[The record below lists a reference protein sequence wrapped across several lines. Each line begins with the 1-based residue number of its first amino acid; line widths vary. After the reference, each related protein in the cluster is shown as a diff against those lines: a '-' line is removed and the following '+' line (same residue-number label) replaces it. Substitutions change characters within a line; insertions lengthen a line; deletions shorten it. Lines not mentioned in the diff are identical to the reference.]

1 MPQIKTGIL
10 QRFLEIDRTAIDADN
25 RTVNLSFS
33 SEEPVERSFGVEVL
47 DHQPESVRMGRLRS
61 GSMPLLVNHSMDDQI
76 GVVSTASIEN
86 GRGLAAVRF
95 SKSAR
100 GEEVY
105 QDILDGIRGNVS
117 VGYRIHEMAQDAAND
132 SVFRATDW
140 EPLEVSIVSVPA
152 DQSVGVGRSAGQGDH
167 MTRVI
172 QQTTEEI
179 QMDENTA
186 QQIDIEAVKNEA
198 RDAAIAEEQGRISAI
213 NSMAKG
219 APYLRDIADKALETG
234 TPLDEFQRSAFDVV
248 KDQLKHKVTDIPDAP
263 IRAANDMTFKEQKQY
278 SLFRAVQAQV
288 SGDWSKAGLEREV
301 SEAIGQRVGQSN
313 GGFYLPTDMPWGQ
326 RDLTVGT
333 NTAGGHLVGTDH
345 MGGSFIDA
353 LRARMVTMSLGAR
366 LMANLSGNV
375 AIPAMNAAT
384 SVYWVAEGA
393 APTEGAPTFRQV
405 TLSAKN
411 VAAYV
416 DISRNLMIQADPSV
430 EGIIRDDITMGV
442 AQALDTVALN
452 GGGSNEP
459 SGVLQ
464 TTGIGSVT
472 LADQVSPK
480 LPTWGEVIDI
490 ETEVSQDN
498 ALDGSLAYVMP
509 PAIAG
514 GCKQTAKDSGSG
526 LFIMDGNT
534 INGYPVAV
542 TSNCLADTIIFGN
555 WSDLIIGQFGAV
567 EVLTER
573 SASTGILTLGIH
585 LACDVG
591 VRHAESFAKG
601 V

>member
-61 GSMPLLVNHSMDDQI
+61 GSMPLLMNHSMDDQI
-76 GVVSTASIEN
+76 GVVSAASIEN
-86 GRGLAAVRF
+86 GRGLASVRF

-117 VGYRIHEMAQDAAND
+117 VGYRIHEMTQDAAND
-132 SVFRATDW
+132 DVFRATDW
-140 EPLEVSIVSVPA
+140 EPLELSLVPSPA
-152 DQSVGVGRSAGQGDH
+152 DPTVGVGRSDGDGDH

-172 QQTTEEI
+172 QQTTEDI
-179 QMDENTA
+179 QMDENTV
-186 QQIDIEAVKNEA
+186 QQIDIEAVRNEA
-198 RDAAIAEEQGRISAI
+198 RDAALAEEQGRISAI

-234 TPLDEFQRSAFDVV
+234 TPLNEFQRSAFDVV

-263 IRAANDMTFKEQKQY
+263 IRAANDLTFREQKSY
-278 SLFRAVQAQV
+278 SLFRAIQAQV
-288 SGDWSKAGLEREV
+288 SGDWSNAGFEREL
-301 SEAIGQRVGQSN
+301 SDAIGERVGQSN

-345 MGGSFIDA
+345 FGSSFIDS

-366 LMANLSGNV
+366 LMANLRGNV

-405 TLSAKN
+405 TLSPKN

-416 DISRNLMIQADPSV
+416 DISRNLMIQSDPSV
-430 EGIIRDDITMGV
+430 EAIIRDDITMGV
-442 AQALDTVALN
+442 AQAIDTVALN

-472 LADQVSPK
+472 LADQSGVK
-480 LPTWGEVIDI
+480 IPTWGEVIDI

-509 PAIAG
+509 PAVAG

-526 LFIMDGNT
+526 LFIMDGNS

-542 TSNCLADTIIFGN
+542 TSNCPANTIIFGN

-585 LACDVG
+585 LAVDVG

>member
-1 MPQIKTGIL
+1 
-10 QRFLEIDRTAIDADN
+10 
-25 RTVNLSFS
+25 
-33 SEEPVERSFGVEVL
+33 
-47 DHQPESVRMGRLRS
+47 
-61 GSMPLLVNHSMDDQI
+61 
-76 GVVSTASIEN
+76 
-86 GRGLAAVRF
+86 
-95 SKSAR
+95 
-100 GEEVY
+100 
-105 QDILDGIRGNVS
+105 
-117 VGYRIHEMAQDAAND
+117 
-132 SVFRATDW
+132 
-140 EPLEVSIVSVPA
+140 
-152 DQSVGVGRSAGQGDH
+152 
-167 MTRVI
+167 
-172 QQTTEEI
+172 
-179 QMDENTA
+179 MDENTV
-186 QQIDIEAVKNEA
+186 QQIDIEAVRNEA
-198 RDAAIAEEQGRISAI
+198 RDAALAEEQGRISAI

-234 TPLDEFQRSAFDVV
+234 TPLNEFQRSAFDVV

-263 IRAANDMTFKEQKQY
+263 IRAANDLTFREQKSY
-278 SLFRAVQAQV
+278 SLFRAIQAQV
-288 SGDWSKAGLEREV
+288 SGDWSNAGFEREL
-301 SEAIGQRVGQSN
+301 SDAIGERVGQSN

-345 MGGSFIDA
+345 FGSSFIDS

-366 LMANLSGNV
+366 LMANLRGNV

-405 TLSAKN
+405 TLSPKN

-416 DISRNLMIQADPSV
+416 DISRNLMIQSDPSV
-430 EGIIRDDITMGV
+430 EAIIRDDITMGV
-442 AQALDTVALN
+442 AQAIDTVALN

-472 LADQVSPK
+472 LADQSGVK
-480 LPTWGEVIDI
+480 IPTWGEVIDI

-509 PAIAG
+509 PAVAG

-526 LFIMDGNT
+526 LFIMDGNS

-542 TSNCLADTIIFGN
+542 TSNCPANTIIFGN

-585 LACDVG
+585 LAVDVG

>member
-1 MPQIKTGIL
+1 
-10 QRFLEIDRTAIDADN
+10 
-25 RTVNLSFS
+25 
-33 SEEPVERSFGVEVL
+33 
-47 DHQPESVRMGRLRS
+47 MGS
-61 GSMPLLVNHSMDDQI
+61 
-76 GVVSTASIEN
+76 
-86 GRGLAAVRF
+86 
-95 SKSAR
+95 
-100 GEEVY
+100 
-105 QDILDGIRGNVS
+105 
-117 VGYRIHEMAQDAAND
+117 
-132 SVFRATDW
+132 
-140 EPLEVSIVSVPA
+140 
-152 DQSVGVGRSAGQGDH
+152 
-167 MTRVI
+167 
-172 QQTTEEI
+172 
-179 QMDENTA
+179 
-186 QQIDIEAVKNEA
+186 
-198 RDAAIAEEQGRISAI
+198 
-213 NSMAKG
+213 
-219 APYLRDIADKALETG
+219 
-234 TPLDEFQRSAFDVV
+234 
-248 KDQLKHKVTDIPDAP
+248 
-263 IRAANDMTFKEQKQY
+263 
-278 SLFRAVQAQV
+278 
-288 SGDWSKAGLEREV
+288 
-301 SEAIGQRVGQSN
+301 
-313 GGFYLPTDMPWGQ
+313 
-326 RDLTVGT
+326 
-333 NTAGGHLVGTDH
+333 
-345 MGGSFIDA
+345 SFIDA

-472 LADQVSPK
+472 LADQTGAK
-480 LPTWGEVIDI
+480 IPTWGEVIDI

-526 LFIMDGNT
+526 LFLMDGNSM
-534 INGYPVAV
+534 NGYPVAV
-542 TSNCLADTIIFGN
+542 TSNCPANTIIFGN

>member
-1 MPQIKTGIL
+1 MQQIKTGTL
-10 QRFLEIDRTAIDADN
+10 HRFFEIDREAVDTDS

-33 SEEPVERSFGVEVL
+33 SEQPVERSFGVEVL
-47 DHQPESVRMGRLRS
+47 DHSPESVRMDRLRT
-61 GSMPLLVNHSMDDQI
+61 GAPLLLNHDLNDQI
-76 GVVSTASIEN
+76 GIVEGANIEN
-86 GRGLAAVRF
+86 GRGLASVRF

-117 VGYRIHEMAQDAAND
+117 VGYRIHEMTQDAAND
-132 SVFRATDW
+132 DVFRATDW

-152 DQSVGVGRSAGQGDH
+152 DQSVGVGRSDGDGDH

-172 QQTTEEI
+172 QQTTEDI
-179 QMDENTA
+179 QMDENTV
-186 QQIDIEAVKNEA
+186 QQIDIEAVRNEA
-198 RDAAIAEEQGRISAI
+198 RDAALAEEQGRISAI

-263 IRAANDMTFKEQKQY
+263 IRAANDLTFREQKSY
-278 SLFRAVQAQV
+278 SLFRAIQAQV
-288 SGDWSKAGLEREV
+288 SGDWSNAGFEREL
-301 SEAIGQRVGQSN
+301 SDAIGERVGQSN

-345 MGGSFIDA
+345 FGSSFIDS

-366 LMANLSGNV
+366 LMANLRGNV

-405 TLSAKN
+405 TLSPKN

-416 DISRNLMIQADPSV
+416 DISRNLMIQSDPSV
-430 EGIIRDDITMGV
+430 EAIIRDDITMGV
-442 AQALDTVALN
+442 AQAIDTVALN

-472 LADQVSPK
+472 LADQSGVK
-480 LPTWGEVIDI
+480 IPTWGEVIDI

-509 PAIAG
+509 PAVAG

-526 LFIMDGNT
+526 LFIMDGNS

-542 TSNCLADTIIFGN
+542 TSNCPANTIIFGN

-585 LACDVG
+585 LAVDVG